1 MDDLLSKKQGERVR
15 LSISYI
21 FIWIMVFLA
30 VMPFIYVIL
39 TALKSSEQIY
49 NPDQIIP
56 TYITLEN
63 FRQVLFQSNFVRY
76 FMNSIFITVVTT
88 VICMVLSVMAAYGLT
103 RYYIIG
109 SEKLKMAVLM
119 TRMFPGILLCIPFY
133 IIMKQIQLIDSYVG
147 LIMMYCSFTL
157 PFAIWNTCAFFNT
170 IPWELEEAAMID
182 GCGRLRSFFAV
193 IVHVAKPGL
202 FVTALFC
209 FMSSWD
215 EYMYASIFINTTL
228 KKTIQVGMQ
237 DFVGQYSV
245 DWGLLMS
252 AVVISLIP
260 LLLFFALVQKNLV
273 DGLSSGAVKG

>member
-1 MDDLLSKKQGERVR
+1 MLTKKQGERVR

-21 FIWIMVFLA
+21 FILIMVFLA
-30 VMPFIYVIL
+30 IMPFIYVVL

-49 NPDQIIP
+49 DPNQIIP
-56 TYITLEN
+56 TYVTLEN
-63 FRQVLFQSNFVRY
+63 FRHVLFQSNFVRY
-76 FMNSIFITVVTT
+76 FLNSIFITLVTT

-103 RYYIIG
+103 RYYIFG
-109 SEKLKMAVLM
+109 SEKIKMAVLM

-133 IIMKQIQLIDSYVG
+133 IIMKQMQLIDSYVG

-170 IPWELEEAAMID
+170 LPWELEEAAMID
-182 GCGRLRSFFAV
+182 GCSRLRSFFTV

-237 DFVGQYSV
+237 DFIGQYSV

-260 LLLFFALVQKNLV
+260 ILFFFALVQKNLV